1 MKSIAIICEYNLFHN
16 GHMRQI
22 NIIRN
27 KLKDSGH
34 ESTVISLMSG
44 DWIQRGG
51 PAVLPAYVR
60 AEAALRCGTD
70 LVLELPYPWSGS
82 SAEYFARG
90 SVDILNSLGG
100 VDYLCFGSES
110 GDIDM
115 LIRTADNT
123 LSCEYT
129 AAIDDA
135 KKKHRSGIQSDI
147 ILRGDAYSRVFGVE
161 LPVLP
166 NDILGLEYL
175 RALKLTGSKIEP
187 FAVKREGNET
197 ATESRASF
205 DAGDLDRLRLL
216 VPPAAYEIF
225 TRYEPTRFV
234 SLGCAVLARLRLAE
248 SGELSLFEGVTGGLD
263 RRICTCAEKAAT
275 LNEFF
280 SLCATKRYT
289 NARLRRTVINC
300 MFKTT
305 GEHLKERPRFTRLL
319 AANNKGTAFL
329 HRCGENSIPVLSKP
343 SHHRRYEDDVT
354 FAAQIDLRQKAEALY
369 SLARG
374 ESAEDDIRRS
384 PFIKNN
390 N

>member
-34 ESTVISLMSG
+34 ESTIISLMSG
-44 DWIQRGG
+44 SFIQRGG

-60 AEAALRCGTD
+60 AEAAVRCGSD
-70 LVLELPYPWSGS
+70 LVLELPYPWSGG

-110 GDIDM
+110 GNIDM

-123 LSCEYT
+123 LSGEYT
-129 AAIDDA
+129 AAIDEA
-135 KKKHRSGIQSDI
+135 KKMRHSGITSDI
-147 ILRGDAYSRVFGVE
+147 ILRNDVFYKVFGEE

-205 DAGDLDRLRLL
+205 TAGKFERLQELI
-216 VPPAAYEIF
+216 PPAAYDIF
-225 TRYEPTRFV
+225 TQYQPTRFE
-234 SLGCAVLARLRLAE
+234 SLGCGILARLRLAE
-248 SGELSLFEGVTGGLD
+248 NGELATFEGVTGGLD
-263 RRICTCAEKAAT
+263 RRLCSCALKAAT

-280 SLCATKRYT
+280 LLCATKRYT
-289 NARLRRTVINC
+289 NARLRRTMINC
-300 MFKTT
+300 MLKTT
-305 GEHLKERPRFTRLL
+305 GDHLKEHPCFTRLL
-319 AANNKGTAFL
+319 AANSKGTAFL
-329 HRCGENSIPVLSKP
+329 RDKSGIPVFSKP
-343 SHHRRYEDDVT
+343 SHQKRYEDDAYLT
-354 FAAQIDLRQKAEALY
+354 AQIGRRQKAEALY

-374 ESAEDDIRRS
+374 ESAEDDLRRS
-384 PFIKNN
+384 PLIINDK
-390 N
+390 